1 MSDSPLLKTLA
12 DLVAI
17 NSVNPEW
24 KGPGEAEVATYVQR
38 FFEQRE
44 ISVERQDV
52 LPGRDNLLIRLPG
65 RDRSRCVLFE
75 AHMDT
80 VSTDNMTIEPFTPRI
95 SDGRMWGRG
104 SCDVKAGLAC
114 MMHALADLK
123 ENGETPPV
131 DVLLAAVVDEE
142 HIYRGVRSLVKSFD
156 SKPVGAIVAEPT
168 ELRVVRA
175 NKGVMRWRIVTH
187 GKAAHSAKPHLGA
200 DAITAM
206 ADVVRAFADDAEN
219 LKQLSHPLVGS
230 PSLNIGTIAGG
241 DQVNFVPERCQIEI
255 DRRLIPGESIDD
267 VFEGYDRLLDTARER
282 HPKVRIEMVEPYT
295 KDAAMDTPEE
305 EYVVQSASTELK
317 AMNLPHEPV
326 GVPYGCDCTKISRA
340 GVPAVI
346 FGPGCIDQ
354 AHTADEFIE
363 IRQVELAREF
373 YRRFLSNFTGESRG

>member
-142 HIYRGVRSLVKSFD
+142 HIYRGVRSLVK
-156 SKPVGAIVAEPT
+156 
-168 ELRVVRA
+168 
-175 NKGVMRWRIVTH
+175 
-187 GKAAHSAKPHLGA
+187 
-200 DAITAM
+200 
-206 ADVVRAFADDAEN
+206 
-219 LKQLSHPLVGS
+219 
-230 PSLNIGTIAGG
+230 
-241 DQVNFVPERCQIEI
+241 
-255 DRRLIPGESIDD
+255 
-267 VFEGYDRLLDTARER
+267 
-282 HPKVRIEMVEPYT
+282 
-295 KDAAMDTPEE
+295 
-305 EYVVQSASTELK
+305 
-317 AMNLPHEPV
+317 
-326 GVPYGCDCTKISRA
+326 
-340 GVPAVI
+340 
-346 FGPGCIDQ
+346 
-354 AHTADEFIE
+354 
-363 IRQVELAREF
+363 
-373 YRRFLSNFTGESRG
+373 